1 MKQTKENAAA
11 VAMLV
16 KVLET
21 QPNIVRNNKGKST
34 GKKAAGFCI
43 EFVKVY
49 EASLLQ
55 VEEDSSKK

>member
-34 GKKAAGFCI
+34 GKNAAEFCI

-55 VEEDSSKK
+55 VEENSPKK